1 MGKHE
6 TSEHEEAPK
15 VNRYL
20 RRLQRFGKSYSARRS
35 QGTMA
40 NTEGKVHDAST
51 PQDVSSPRA
60 KNERHGKVTADKW
73 NQ

>member
-1 MGKHE
+1 M
-6 TSEHEEAPK
+6 
-15 VNRYL
+15 NRYF

-35 QGTMA
+35 QGTMT
-40 NTEGKVHDAST
+40 NTQNEILAPRT
-51 PQDVSSPRA
+51 PQDVTSARA